1 MSDADL
7 CEDGPYELERWR
19 RIARMIPPAQ
29 LVCLEAAD
37 EIIESGLLGPEWKL
51 EQVGQHDITY
61 DQRIVEWR
69 RPMTNGWDGWLSL
82 RPPIKNNVFRCQI
95 GIHYYYDDD
104 HHGGSASLQ
113 GPGLCGTTATEAV
126 TGALTEL
133 ARYFE
138 KYPNVV

>member
-1 MSDADL
+1 MTD
-7 CEDGPYELERWR
+7 EL
-19 RIARMIPPAQ
+19 ARLKRLVGMIPPGQ

-37 EIIESGLLGPEWKL
+37 EIIQSGLLGTGWVL

-95 GIHYYYDDD
+95 GIHYDDH

-113 GPGLCGTTATEAV
+113 GPGLCGTTAMEAV

>member
-1 MSDADL
+1 MTD
-7 CEDGPYELERWR
+7 ELARLK
-19 RIARMIPPAQ
+19 RIVWMIPPGQ

-37 EIIESGLLGPEWKL
+37 EIIESGLLAPEWKL

-95 GIHYYYDDD
+95 GIHYDDH

-113 GPGLCGTTATEAV
+113 GPGLCGTTAMEAV

>member
-1 MSDADL
+1 MEETEMTD
-7 CEDGPYELERWR
+7 ELARLK
-19 RIARMIPPAQ
+19 RIVWMIPPGQ

-37 EIIESGLLGPEWKL
+37 EIIESGLLAPEWKL

-95 GIHYYYDDD
+95 GIHYDDH

-113 GPGLCGTTATEAV
+113 GPGLCGTTAVEAV

>member
-1 MSDADL
+1 MTD
-7 CEDGPYELERWR
+7 ELARLQR
-19 RIARMIPPAQ
+19 LVRMIPPAQ

-37 EIIESGLLGPEWKL
+37 EIIQSGLLGQEWKL

-95 GIHYYYDDD
+95 GIHYDDH

-113 GPGLCGTTATEAV
+113 GPGLCGTTAMEAV

>member
-1 MSDADL
+1 MTD
-7 CEDGPYELERWR
+7 ELARLQR
-19 RIARMIPPAQ
+19 LVRMIPPAQ

-37 EIIESGLLGPEWKL
+37 EIIQSGLLGTGWVL

-95 GIHYYYDDD
+95 GIHYDDH

-113 GPGLCGTTATEAV
+113 GPGLCGTTAMEAV

>member
-1 MSDADL
+1 MTD
-7 CEDGPYELERWR
+7 EL
-19 RIARMIPPAQ
+19 ARLKRLVAMIPPAQ

-37 EIIESGLLGPEWKL
+37 EIIESGLLAPEWKL

-95 GIHYYYDDD
+95 GIHYDDH

-113 GPGLCGTTATEAV
+113 GPGLCGTTAMEAV

>member
-1 MSDADL
+1 MTD
-7 CEDGPYELERWR
+7 ELARLQR
-19 RIARMIPPAQ
+19 LVRMIPPAQ

-37 EIIESGLLGPEWKL
+37 EIIQSGLLGTGWVL
-51 EQVGQHDITY
+51 EQVGLHDITY

-95 GIHYYYDDD
+95 GIHYDDH